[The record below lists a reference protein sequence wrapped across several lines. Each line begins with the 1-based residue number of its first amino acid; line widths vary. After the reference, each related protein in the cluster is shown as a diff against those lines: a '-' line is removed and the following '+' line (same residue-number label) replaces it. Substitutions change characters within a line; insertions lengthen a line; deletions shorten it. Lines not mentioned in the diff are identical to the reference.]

1 MGSYFAFNKKQE
13 KLMPME
19 IKVLLLFLVV
29 SIIYYKLKENNKTER
44 EECRQEQ
51 LHQSF
56 MRGKNNE

>member
-1 MGSYFAFNKKQE
+1 
-13 KLMPME
+13 MPME

-29 SIIYYKLKENNKTER
+29 TIIYYKLKENDKTKR

-56 MRGKNNE
+56 MKGKK

>member
-1 MGSYFAFNKKQE
+1 
-13 KLMPME
+13 MPIE

-44 EECRQEQ
+44 EEFRQEQ

-56 MRGKNNE
+56 MKGKNDRAR